1 MSNIQSP
8 VLTSDTKDQTE
19 KVNSFNL
26 SMLIGLLIITIAV
39 LIIVSIIMNI
49 WMKKKQSRI
58 VPYVHEKHLP
68 TVTSKD
74 SKTDKLLSLHLL
86 TPPKLVFN
94 KETTLPV
101 YRKTDTW
108 DRYLKM
114 IQSPAKLNDI
124 VRTMKIEHSPLSNVV
139 NNFPENT
146 ENINTNDNGKISYDN
161 NKNCYDHILQ
171 REPLH
176 LQQKTY
182 NLNDYY
188 YI

>member
-1 MSNIQSP
+1 MSSTQPSELSP
-8 VLTSDTKDQTE
+8 DTKDQMD

-39 LIIVSIIMNI
+39 LIIMSIIMNI
-49 WMKKKQSRI
+49 WMKKKKSKI

-68 TVTSKD
+68 TVTSKE

-94 KETTLPV
+94 KDTTLPV

-124 VRTMKIEHSPLSNVV
+124 VRTMKIDHSPLSNVV
-139 NNFPENT
+139 NNFPENSD
-146 ENINTNDNGKISYDN
+146 TNDNEKISYDN
-161 NKNCYDHILQ
+161 NNNNCYNHILQ

-182 NLNDYY
+182 NHNNYH